1 MDNVVIIKIEGIEY
15 EFKLKSSSILYLEK
29 KLGKNIFEAFQN
41 PDFTVMVNLFYACAS
56 QSCKDKYHNEAD
68 LFDALLEEYGMQ
80 ELAEKYL
87 AEIVQKSG
95 LVQKGKADIIPMT
108 PSSETGKKTWNK

>member
-29 KLGKNIFEAFQN
+29 KLGKNIFDAFQN

-56 QSCKDKYHNEAD
+56 NACREKYKDEGE
-68 LFDALLEEYGMQ
+68 LFDTLLNEYGMQ
-80 ELAEKYL
+80 ELAENYL
-87 AEIVQKSG
+87 SQIVQKSG
-95 LVQKGKADIIPMT
+95 LVQRPEIPMT
-108 PSSETGKKTWNK
+108 PSPEVKEKNWNK

>member
-1 MDNVVIIKIEGIEY
+1 MDNIVIIKIDGIEY
-15 EFKLKSSSILYLEK
+15 EFKLKSSVIIYLEK

-56 QSCKDKYHNEAD
+56 KACKDKYPDEGE
-68 LFDALLEEYGMQ
+68 LFDALLAEYGMQ
-80 ELAEKYL
+80 KLAETYL

-95 LVQKGKADIIPMT
+95 LVQKQQEIPT
-108 PSSETGKKTWNK
+108 PSEEIKEKTWNK

>member
-1 MDNVVIIKIEGIEY
+1 MDNVVIIKIDGVEY

-41 PDFTVMVNLFYACAS
+41 PDFTIMVNLFYACAS
-56 QSCKDKYHNEAD
+56 KACKEKYPDEGE
-68 LFDALLEEYGMQ
+68 LFDALLDEYGMQ

-87 AEIVQKSG
+87 TDIIQKSG
-95 LVQKGKADIIPMT
+95 LVQHQQNIPT
-108 PSSETGKKTWNK
+108 PSAEIKEKTWNK

>member
-1 MDNVVIIKIEGIEY
+1 MDNVVIIKINGKEY

-29 KLGKNIFEAFQN
+29 KLGKNIFESFQN

-56 QSCKDKYHNEAD
+56 KECKEKYPDEGD
-68 LFDALLEEYGMQ
+68 LFDALLDEYGMQ

-87 AEIVQKSG
+87 ADIVQKSG
-95 LVQKGKADIIPMT
+95 LVQKSNIPT
-108 PSSETGKKTWNK
+108 PSPEIEGKTWSK

>member
-1 MDNVVIIKIEGIEY
+1 MDNVVIIKINGIEY

-41 PDFTVMVNLFYACAS
+41 PDFTIMVNIFYACANDA
-56 QSCKDKYHNEAD
+56 CKLKYKNEGD

-80 ELAEKYL
+80 ELAETYL
-87 AEIVQKSG
+87 AQIVEKSG
-95 LVQKGKADIIPMT
+95 LVKKQQKIPT
-108 PSSETGKKTWNK
+108 PSPETETKAWTK

>member
-41 PDFTVMVNLFYACAS
+41 PDFTVIVNMFYACA
-56 QSCKDKYHNEAD
+56 NEACKLKYKNEGD
-68 LFDALLEEYGMQ
+68 LFDALLGEYGME
-80 ELAEKYL
+80 ELANTYL
-87 AEIVQKSG
+87 ADIVQKSG
-95 LVQKGKADIIPMT
+95 LVQKQQEIPT
-108 PSSETGKKTWNK
+108 PSGEDKEKTWNK

>member
-56 QSCKDKYHNEAD
+56 EACKAKYPDEGE
-68 LFDALLEEYGMQ
+68 LFDALLNEYGMQ
-80 ELAEKYL
+80 ELAERYL
-87 AEIVQKSG
+87 SDIVQKSG
-95 LVQKGKADIIPMT
+95 LVQKQNIPT
-108 PSSETGKKTWNK
+108 PSPEIAEKTWSK

>member
-29 KLGKNIFEAFQN
+29 KLGKNIFEAFQT
-41 PDFTVMVNLFYACAS
+41 PDFTVMVNIFYACANNE
-56 QSCKDKYHNEAD
+56 CKVKYGNEAD

-80 ELAEKYL
+80 ELAETYL
-87 AEIVQKSG
+87 ADIVQKSG
-95 LVQKGKADIIPMT
+95 LVQKQKEIPT
-108 PSSETGKKTWNK
+108 PSGEDKEKTWNK

>member
-1 MDNVVIIKIEGIEY
+1 MDNVVIIKIEGVEY

-56 QSCKDKYHNEAD
+56 KECKLKYTDEGE
-68 LFDALLEEYGMQ
+68 LFDVLLDEYGMQ
-80 ELAEKYL
+80 ELAETYL
-87 AEIVQKSG
+87 AQIVEKSG
-95 LVQKGKADIIPMT
+95 LVKKEQEIPT
-108 PSSETGKKTWNK
+108 PSGEDKEKTWSK

>member
-1 MDNVVIIKIEGIEY
+1 MDNIVIIKIDGVEY

-41 PDFTVMVNLFYACAS
+41 PDFTTMVNLFYACAS
-56 QSCKDKYHNEAD
+56 NECKVKYGNEGD
-68 LFDALLEEYGMQ
+68 LFDALLENYGMQ
-80 ELAEKYL
+80 ELTEKYL

-95 LVQKGKADIIPMT
+95 LVQKSEIPMT
-108 PSSETGKKTWNK
+108 PSPEVTEKTWNK